1 MVKWF
6 IFGGI
11 ALLVGG
17 IWIAD
22 ELGKADRDSTGQV
35 VDAGDESVLDL
46 RLGDCLL
53 TLGLEADD
61 AEETDA
67 SVDLVP
73 CQESHVYEVFGVDP
87 GAFSDLEAPNTA
99 IFQDRG
105 DEYCFDT
112 YNVYAKSDIDN
123 SDLTYTYLY
132 PTQESWSQG
141 DRELICLAHYDDYSL
156 WQGSIRG

>member
-1 MVKWF
+1 M
-6 IFGGI
+6 
-11 ALLVGG
+11 
-17 IWIAD
+17 
-22 ELGKADRDSTGQV
+22 
-35 VDAGDESVLDL
+35 DAGDESVLDL

-53 TLGLEADD
+53 TLGPEVDD
-61 AEETDA
+61 AEETNA

-73 CQESHVYEVFGVDP
+73 CPEPHVYEVFGVDP

-105 DEYCFDT
+105 DEYCIDT
-112 YNVYAKSDIDN
+112 YNVYATSDIDN